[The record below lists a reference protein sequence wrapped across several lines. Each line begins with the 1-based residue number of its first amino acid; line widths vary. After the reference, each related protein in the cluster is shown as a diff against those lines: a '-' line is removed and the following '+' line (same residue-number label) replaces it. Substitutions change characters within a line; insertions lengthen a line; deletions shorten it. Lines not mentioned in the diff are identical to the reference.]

1 LPHTSEILLIDITYC
16 TAALYRYFKK
26 LSLEMLEDTPA
37 TYVDEFKRDYG
48 YFEGDSIGDL
58 KKHLQSKGVQ
68 SQARTDIIA
77 YPDVM
82 HESIIPIIAQ
92 LSGLGLK
99 PGLITFFM
107 QRAGEDVPVHG
118 DYPYR
123 KNCLLMLPLFY
134 NEFETTEA
142 LTYYPDGGSYNITQP
157 VIMNVMKRH
166 GVKNINKDRLMLHIE
181 LPDLNFE
188 QMEKHLGEYNA

>member
-1 LPHTSEILLIDITYC
+1 MQHTSEILLVDIKYC

-37 TYVDEFKRDYG
+37 TYIDEFKRKYE
-48 YFEGDSIGDL
+48 YFEGDSIRDL
-58 KKHLQSKGVQ
+58 KKHLQSKGIQ

-82 HESIIPIIAQ
+82 HETIMPIIAQ
-92 LSGLGLK
+92 LSELGLK

-134 NEFETTEA
+134 NEFEPTDA
-142 LTYYPDGGSYNITQP
+142 VTYYQDGGSYSITQP

-181 LPDLNFE
+181 LPDLTFE
-188 QMEKHLGEYNA
+188 QMEKHLGVYNA

>member
-1 LPHTSEILLIDITYC
+1 MPHTSEILLIDITYC

-48 YFEGDSIGDL
+48 YFEGDSIRDL

-99 PGLITFFM
+99 PGLVTFFM

-188 QMEKHLGEYNA
+188 QMEKYLG

>member
-1 LPHTSEILLIDITYC
+1 MPHTSEILLIDITYC

-48 YFEGDSIGDL
+48 YFEGDSIRDL

-181 LPDLNFE
+181 LPDLTFE